1 MEDFTLDEF
10 AKKLSEEQF
19 DIEPEIMEIVGQLHP
34 INEGACVKGLT
45 L

>member
-19 DIEPEIMEIVGQLHP
+19 DIEPEIMEIVENIFYDL
-34 INEGACVKGLT
+34 V
-45 L
+45 